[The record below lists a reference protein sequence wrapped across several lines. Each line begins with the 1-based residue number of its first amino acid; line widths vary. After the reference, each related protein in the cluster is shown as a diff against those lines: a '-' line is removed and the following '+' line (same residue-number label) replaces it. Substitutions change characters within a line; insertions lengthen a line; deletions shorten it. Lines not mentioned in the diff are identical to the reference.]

1 MIITLILQ
9 MGKLGFG
16 EEKSLA
22 LVTQMARSEPG
33 RRKWGGG
40 GAFQVEGTEG
50 IAVLEAGRG
59 WGSGAVGRGDSR
71 KFGQSISE
79 QRSVV
84 RAGAGESARA
94 LRTCLVTGAAGSH
107 RWY

>member
-1 MIITLILQ
+1 MVTTLILQ

-33 RRKWGGG
+33 RRRWGGG

-59 WGSGAVGRGDSR
+59 WVLVGQWGVGTPGSL
-71 KFGQSISE
+71 
-79 QRSVV
+79 
-84 RAGAGESARA
+84 ARA
-94 LRTCLVTGAAGSH
+94 
-107 RWY
+107 